1 MPNAPIPRDRV
12 HELAEACSDEG
23 PDFQSRATR
32 LIKEQRRLS
41 RFFEENMAPMGPL
54 PGQVALYM
62 LTVVMRIFEQSGGR
76 MKKVTGSDIDAAV
89 DRVQATTDSLLPADK
104 SVPERARTIEW
115 RAQPHILDEVLWALY
130 ERDEKEKK
138 EGEVDLGEEE
148 SLMVFMMVWSAVEAL
163 DTNWEV

>member
-1 MPNAPIPRDRV
+1 MPNAAIPRDRV

-23 PDFQSRATR
+23 PGFQSRAAR
-32 LIKEQRRLS
+32 LIKEQRRLT

-76 MKKVTGSDIDAAV
+76 MRKVAGRDIDEAV
-89 DRVQATTDSLLPADK
+89 ARVQAVTDSLLPADK
-104 SVPERARTIEW
+104 GVPERARTIEW

-130 ERDEKEKK
+130 ERDPKEKK
-138 EGEVDLGEEE
+138 EGEVDIGDTD
-148 SLMVFMMVWSAVEAL
+148 SLMVFMMLWSAVEAL
-163 DTNWEV
+163 DANWEV